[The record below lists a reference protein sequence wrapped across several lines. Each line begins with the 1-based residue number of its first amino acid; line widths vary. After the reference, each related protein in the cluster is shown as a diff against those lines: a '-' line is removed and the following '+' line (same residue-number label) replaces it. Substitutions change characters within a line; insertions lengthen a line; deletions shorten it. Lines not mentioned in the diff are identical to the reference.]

1 MSSKITSITLVRDK
15 LLEKDVFPHKNGDR
29 FHTTFAADVIPGIL
43 KKEDK
48 CILTLLNDK
57 TYSLSIKLKVNSY
70 TVNSFKD
77 SFDFDKTYI
86 FDKNKNCFELNTIT
100 TYDILK
106 VSHILI
112 IGTAAKPNAPAAPAE
127 AAAQFEFNG
136 ITKTF
141 LIIDN
146 NVDGNT
152 PKYTDVTIEE
162 YLNLYYIEHFSLNII
177 EFSDLYK
184 KYKNNTEE
192 ESGGQREAAEEPEA
206 PEGEGEEG
214 RGEVG
219 VGQVA
224 QGAQGAPGAPEVGE
238 AAGGVEGAAGEGGR
252 VALVGRG
259 EPEPEVEVEEGAAE
273 VEVEV
278 GVKGRQGGGG
288 GTEMT
293 GKKKTVKKIKKNK
306 K

>member
-1 MSSKITSITLVRDK
+1 MNSKITSITLAQDK
-15 LLEKDVFPHKNGDR
+15 LLETDVFPKKNGDR
-29 FHTTFAADVIPGIL
+29 FHTTFATDVIPDIL

-48 CILTLLNDK
+48 CILTLLKDT
-57 TYSLSIKLKVNSY
+57 TYSLSIKLKVNSNM
-70 TVNSFKD
+70 VNSFKD

-100 TYDILK
+100 TYDSLT

-112 IGTAAKPNAPAAPAE
+112 IGTAAEPNAPAASAE

-141 LIIDN
+141 LIINSDETR
-146 NVDGNT
+146 NT

-192 ESGGQREAAEEPEA
+192 VAGV
-206 PEGEGEEG
+206 EEG
-214 RGEVG
+214 VGGVAGE
-219 VGQVA
+219 
-224 QGAQGAPGAPEVGE
+224 GAPGAPGE
-238 AAGGVEGAAGEGGR
+238 GGAAGAPEVEEEEAQGGQRDAEEPGVAAPVGR
-252 VALVGRG
+252 VAPEGGGEGGEGRVGG
-259 EPEPEVEVEEGAAE
+259 GA
-273 VEVEV
+273 
-278 GVKGRQGGGG
+278 GSQGGGG

>member
-1 MSSKITSITLVRDK
+1 MNSKITSITLVRDK
-15 LLEKDVFPHKNGDR
+15 LLETDVFPKKNGDR
-29 FHTTFAADVIPGIL
+29 FHTTFENDVIQGIL
-43 KKEDK
+43 EKEDK
-48 CILTLLNDK
+48 CILTLLKDK
-57 TYSLSIKLKVNSY
+57 TYSLSIKLKVNSNM
-70 TVNSFKD
+70 VNSFKD
-77 SFDFDKTYI
+77 SFDFDNIYI
-86 FDKNKNCFELNTIT
+86 FDKKKDCFKLNTAT
-100 TYDILK
+100 TIYDILK

-112 IGTAAKPNAPAAPAE
+112 IGTAYEPNAPAAPAE
-127 AAAQFEFNG
+127 AAAPFEFNG

-192 ESGGQREAAEEPEA
+192 ESGVEPGEQREAAGGVEGAAGEVEE
-206 PEGEGEEG
+206 EEG
-214 RGEVG
+214 GGGER
-219 VGQVA
+219 QVA
-224 QGAQGAPGAPEVGE
+224 QVEGE
-238 AAGGVEGAAGEGGR
+238 AAGGVEGAAGEGVKPGEGQ
-252 VALVGRG
+252 VAPGA
-259 EPEPEVEVEEGAAE
+259 PEVGEAE

>member
-15 LLEKDVFPHKNGDR
+15 LLETDVFPKKNGDR

-48 CILTLLNDK
+48 CILTLLKDK
-57 TYSLSIKLKVNSY
+57 TYSLSIKLKVSSN

-77 SFDFDKTYI
+77 SFDFDNIYI

-112 IGTAAKPNAPAAPAE
+112 IGTAYEPNAPAE

-136 ITKTF
+136 ITKIF
-141 LIIDN
+141 LIINSDETR
-146 NVDGNT
+146 NT

-192 ESGGQREAAEEPEA
+192 VAGV
-206 PEGEGEEG
+206 EEG
-214 RGEVG
+214 VGGVAGE
-219 VGQVA
+219 
-224 QGAQGAPGAPEVGE
+224 GAPGAPGE
-238 AAGGVEGAAGEGGR
+238 GGAAGAPEVEEEEAQGGQRDAEEPGVAAPVGR
-252 VALVGRG
+252 VAPEGGGEGGEGR
-259 EPEPEVEVEEGAAE
+259 V
-273 VEVEV
+273 
-278 GVKGRQGGGG
+278 GGGG

>member
-1 MSSKITSITLVRDK
+1 MNSKITSITLVRDK
-15 LLEKDVFPHKNGDR
+15 LLETDVFPKKNGDR
-29 FHTTFAADVIPGIL
+29 FHTTFAADVIPDIL

-48 CILTLLNDK
+48 CILTLLKDK
-57 TYSLSIKLKVNSY
+57 TYSLSIKLKVSSN

-77 SFDFDKTYI
+77 SFDFDNIYI

-112 IGTAAKPNAPAAPAE
+112 IGTAYEPNAPAE

-136 ITKTF
+136 ITKIF
-141 LIIDN
+141 LIINSDETR
-146 NVDGNT
+146 NT

-192 ESGGQREAAEEPEA
+192 VAGV
-206 PEGEGEEG
+206 EEG
-214 RGEVG
+214 VGGVAGE
-219 VGQVA
+219 
-224 QGAQGAPGAPEVGE
+224 GAPGAPGE
-238 AAGGVEGAAGEGGR
+238 GGAAGAPEVEEEEAQGGQRDAEEPGVAAPVGR
-252 VALVGRG
+252 VAPEGGGEGGEGR
-259 EPEPEVEVEEGAAE
+259 V
-273 VEVEV
+273 
-278 GVKGRQGGGG
+278 GGGG

>member
-1 MSSKITSITLVRDK
+1 MNSKITSITLVRDK
-15 LLEKDVFPHKNGDR
+15 LLETDVFPKKNGDR
-29 FHTTFAADVIPGIL
+29 FHTTIATDVIPDIL

-48 CILTLLNDK
+48 CILTLLKDK
-57 TYSLSIKLKVNSY
+57 TYSLSIKLKSGVLNN
-70 TVNSFKD
+70 VENFKQ
-77 SFDFDKTYI
+77 FFDKTYI

-100 TYDILK
+100 TYDSLT

-112 IGTAAKPNAPAAPAE
+112 IGTAAKPNAPAAP
-127 AAAQFEFNG
+127 FEFNG

-192 ESGGQREAAEEPEA
+192 ESGVEPGEQR
-206 PEGEGEEG
+206 
-214 RGEVG
+214 
-219 VGQVA
+219 
-224 QGAQGAPGAPEVGE
+224 E
-238 AAGGVEGAAGEGGR
+238 AAGGVEGAAGEGVKPGEGQ
-252 VALVGRG
+252 VAPGVAGVGAG
-259 EPEPEVEVEEGAAE
+259 S
-273 VEVEV
+273 
-278 GVKGRQGGGG
+278 QGGGG

-293 GKKKTVKKIKKNK
+293 GKKKTVKKIKKTKNK
-306 K
+306 VA

>member
-1 MSSKITSITLVRDK
+1 MNSKITSITLVRDK
-15 LLEKDVFPHKNGDR
+15 LLETDVFPKKNGDR
-29 FHTTFAADVIPGIL
+29 FHTTIATDVIPDIL

-48 CILTLLNDK
+48 CILTLLKDK
-57 TYSLSIKLKVNSY
+57 TYSLSIKLKVNSNM
-70 TVNSFKD
+70 VNSFKD
-77 SFDFDKTYI
+77 SFDFDNIYI
-86 FDKNKNCFELNTIT
+86 FDKKKDCFKLNTIT
-100 TYDILK
+100 TYDSLT

-127 AAAQFEFNG
+127 AAAPFEFNG

-192 ESGGQREAAEEPEA
+192 ESGVEPGEQREAAGGVEGAAGEVEE
-206 PEGEGEEG
+206 EEG
-214 RGEVG
+214 GGGER
-219 VGQVA
+219 QVA
-224 QGAQGAPGAPEVGE
+224 QVEGE
-238 AAGGVEGAAGEGGR
+238 AAGGVEGAAGEGVKPGEGQ
-252 VALVGRG
+252 VAPGA
-259 EPEPEVEVEEGAAE
+259 PEVGEA
-273 VEVEV
+273 EVEV

>member
-1 MSSKITSITLVRDK
+1 MNSKITSITLVSDK
-15 LLEKDVFPHKNGDR
+15 LLETDVFPKKNGDR
-29 FHTTFAADVIPGIL
+29 FHTTIATDVIPDIL

-48 CILTLLNDK
+48 CILTLLKDK

-77 SFDFDKTYI
+77 SFDFDNIYI
-86 FDKNKNCFELNTIT
+86 FDKKKDCFKLNTIT
-100 TYDILK
+100 TYDSLT

-112 IGTAAKPNAPAAPAE
+112 IGTAYEPNAPAAP
-127 AAAQFEFNG
+127 FEFNG

-192 ESGGQREAAEEPEA
+192 ESGGQREAVEEPGVA
-206 PEGEGEEG
+206 AGEEG
-214 RGEVG
+214 G
-219 VGQVA
+219 VQA
-224 QGAQGAPGAPEVGE
+224 T
-238 AAGGVEGAAGEGGR
+238 R
-252 VALVGRG
+252 
-259 EPEPEVEVEEGAAE
+259 
-273 VEVEV
+273 
-278 GVKGRQGGGG
+278 
-288 GTEMT
+288 
-293 GKKKTVKKIKKNK
+293 
-306 K
+306 

>member
-1 MSSKITSITLVRDK
+1 M
-15 LLEKDVFPHKNGDR
+15 
-29 FHTTFAADVIPGIL
+29 
-43 KKEDK
+43 
-48 CILTLLNDK
+48 
-57 TYSLSIKLKVNSY
+57 
-70 TVNSFKD
+70 
-77 SFDFDKTYI
+77 
-86 FDKNKNCFELNTIT
+86 NTIT
-100 TYDILK
+100 TYDSLT

-112 IGTAAKPNAPAAPAE
+112 IGTAYEPNAPAAPAE

-141 LIIDN
+141 LIINSDETR
-146 NVDGNT
+146 NT

-192 ESGGQREAAEEPEA
+192 VPGVGGVAGEEPE
-206 PEGEGEEG
+206 
-214 RGEVG
+214 GEVG
-219 VGQVA
+219 VEEVG
-224 QGAQGAPGAPEVGE
+224 GEEAPGVGEEGGQGGQRDAEEPGVAAPVGRVAPE
-238 AAGGVEGAAGEGGR
+238 GGGEGGEGR
-252 VALVGRG
+252 V
-259 EPEPEVEVEEGAAE
+259 
-273 VEVEV
+273 
-278 GVKGRQGGGG
+278 GGGG

>member
-15 LLEKDVFPHKNGDR
+15 LLETDVFPKKNGDR
-29 FHTTFAADVIPGIL
+29 FHTTFAADVIPDIL

-48 CILTLLNDK
+48 CILTLLKDK
-57 TYSLSIKLKVNSY
+57 TYSLSIKLKVSSN

-77 SFDFDKTYI
+77 SFDFDNIYI

-100 TYDILK
+100 TYNSLT

-112 IGTAAKPNAPAAPAE
+112 IGTAAEPNAPAAP
-127 AAAQFEFNG
+127 FEFNG

-192 ESGGQREAAEEPEA
+192 VPGVGGVAGEEPE
-206 PEGEGEEG
+206 
-214 RGEVG
+214 GEVG
-219 VGQVA
+219 VEEVG
-224 QGAQGAPGAPEVGE
+224 GEEAPGVGEEGGQGGQRDAEEPGVAAPVGRVAPE
-238 AAGGVEGAAGEGGR
+238 GGGEGGEGR
-252 VALVGRG
+252 V
-259 EPEPEVEVEEGAAE
+259 
-273 VEVEV
+273 
-278 GVKGRQGGGG
+278 GGGG

>member
-15 LLEKDVFPHKNGDR
+15 LLETDVFPKKNGDR

-48 CILTLLNDK
+48 CILTLLKGK
-57 TYSLSIKLKVNSY
+57 TYSLSIKLKVNSNM
-70 TVNSFKD
+70 VNSFKD
-77 SFDFDKTYI
+77 SFDFDNIYI
-86 FDKNKNCFELNTIT
+86 FDKKKDCFKLNTIT
-100 TYDILK
+100 TYDSLT

-112 IGTAAKPNAPAAPAE
+112 IGTAAEPNAPAAPAE

-136 ITKTF
+136 ITKIF
-141 LIIDN
+141 LIINSDETR
-146 NVDGNT
+146 NT

-192 ESGGQREAAEEPEA
+192 VAGV
-206 PEGEGEEG
+206 EEG
-214 RGEVG
+214 VGGVAGE
-219 VGQVA
+219 
-224 QGAQGAPGAPEVGE
+224 GAPGAPGE
-238 AAGGVEGAAGEGGR
+238 GGAAGAPEVEEEEAQGGQRDAEEPGVAAPVGR
-252 VALVGRG
+252 VAPEGGGEGGEGR
-259 EPEPEVEVEEGAAE
+259 V
-273 VEVEV
+273 
-278 GVKGRQGGGG
+278 GGGG

>member
-15 LLEKDVFPHKNGDR
+15 LLETDVFPKKNGDR

-48 CILTLLNDK
+48 CILTLLKDK
-57 TYSLSIKLKVNSY
+57 TYSLSIKLKVNSNM
-70 TVNSFKD
+70 VNSFKD
-77 SFDFDKTYI
+77 SFDFDNIYI
-86 FDKNKNCFELNTIT
+86 FDKKKDCFKLNTIT
-100 TYDILK
+100 TYDSLT

-112 IGTAAKPNAPAAPAE
+112 IGTAAPAE

-136 ITKTF
+136 ITKIF
-141 LIIDN
+141 LIINSDETR
-146 NVDGNT
+146 NT

-192 ESGGQREAAEEPEA
+192 VAGV
-206 PEGEGEEG
+206 EEG
-214 RGEVG
+214 VGGVAGE
-219 VGQVA
+219 
-224 QGAQGAPGAPEVGE
+224 GAPGAPGE
-238 AAGGVEGAAGEGGR
+238 GGAAGAPEVEEEEAQGGQRDAEEPGVAAPVGR
-252 VALVGRG
+252 VAPEGGGEGGEGR
-259 EPEPEVEVEEGAAE
+259 V
-273 VEVEV
+273 
-278 GVKGRQGGGG
+278 GGGG